1 MLNSAANQSLSDGI
15 SVAQVSFVHGYD
27 WGGASTN
34 GSDQVTL
41 NKVLIYVL
49 IRGGNYD
56 ERVNVRT
63 NNLWK
68 RSCARSASSNHR
80 MSWENFHNRD
90 ASVVDGL
97 K

>member
-1 MLNSAANQSLSDGI
+1 MFNSAANQSLPDGI
-15 SVAQVSFVHGYD
+15 SVGQVSLVHNYD
-27 WGGASTN
+27 WEGASTN

-41 NKVLIYVL
+41 NEVLIYIL

-63 NNLWK
+63 NNLRK
-68 RSCARSASSNHR
+68 RSRARSTSSNHR
-80 MSWENFHNRD
+80 MSWENFRNRD